1 MAQPERSANLGE
13 VNHSVQIRERQGEDE
28 LNQVVNLLVE
38 TGLVIPEKIV
48 EARIDARMYPVLV
61 AVKDGQVVGCI
72 FVGPKLGISVF
83 YFAVTEEDRRQ
94 GIGTKLVYSAE
105 DRLRSAGNGRCVLE
119 VKKGDPGLFK
129 FYGNIGYKQVDQQ
142 QSRMIKVL

>member
-48 EARIDARMYPVLV
+48 EARK
-61 AVKDGQVVGCI
+61 VKIGG
-72 FVGPKLGISVF
+72 GRSV
-83 YFAVTEEDRRQ
+83 
-94 GIGTKLVYSAE
+94 
-105 DRLRSAGNGRCVLE
+105 
-119 VKKGDPGLFK
+119 
-129 FYGNIGYKQVDQQ
+129 
-142 QSRMIKVL
+142 